1 MAKQAEFTSSGIR
14 STAGDGTAAIA
25 APASARLR
33 WHITGLILA
42 AGNPGTDEVTVEI
55 KSGETVMATLAIND
69 TVPGY
74 MGPVEIV
81 CGLGEAVYVA
91 LDESSMSE
99 GATVNWTLSG
109 YLRSDGRPELS

>member
-33 WHITGLILA
+33 WHITSMIIA

-55 KSGETVMATLAIND
+55 KSGETAMATLAIND
-69 TVPGY
+69 TAAGY

-81 CGLGEAVYVA
+81 CGLGEAVYVS